1 MPFYLM
7 SSGGGL
13 GKEKTKENIGFVPE
27 TCLEKVWNKSH
38 KSEMGHN
45 GLIWKIR

>member
-13 GKEKTKENIGFVPE
+13 EKEKTKENIRFVPG
-27 TCLEKVWNKSH
+27 TCLEKVLNESH

-45 GLIWKIR
+45 GLDLKN